1 MNRPNFFLGNS
12 VIVLA
17 SLVIFISALLIPA
30 NPNFEGFTLTNPQLI
45 EKFPSSV
52 SQSEVHE
59 ADNKV
64 GLSDFISALNSKNKI
79 TGMPA
84 GSPGSCAVVDQ
95 IDPGGRDPDCVNYVN
110 YMDTKSGMPRVDYAL
125 IVAGCDP
132 GEWTNPDPDV
142 GVFND
147 GTFCYY
153 NWMECGPASMDA
165 CNAAEP
171 YFIIGDYVGG
181 GGGGSGVTDFGW
193 DPGFSKATSFDE
205 NSITSNGQLIGTLQ
219 CDDTSG
225 CTYAEASAP
234 QLLYTIASNG
244 QVTMNNAAMDNYE
257 EYPVLT
263 ISVTATGVTSGS
275 VTADIDINMN
285 DLSETPSFSAQ
296 SCAIDEN
303 TISNPSI

>member
-1 MNRPNFFLGNS
+1 MNKPNFFLGNS

-59 ADNKV
+59 AGNKV
-64 GLSDFISALNSKNKI
+64 GLTDFISALNSKNKI

-165 CNAAEP
+165 CNAADS

-181 GGGGSGVTDFGW
+181 GGGGNNAPTWAQVITHPTIDEDSGSTTVDSDLTSSGNGQCTDPDAGQTLIFSVTSENTAEVDCAVSGNSLTVTPASNWFGTASCTIRC
-193 DPGFSKATSFDE
+193 DDGNGGTADDVV
-205 NSITSNGQLIGTLQ
+205 SIT
-219 CDDTSG
+219 
-225 CTYAEASAP
+225 
-234 QLLYTIASNG
+234 
-244 QVTMNNAAMDNYE
+244 VNAVNDA
-257 EYPVLT
+257 PVL
-263 ISVTATGVTSGS
+263 SGIPDQ
-275 VTADIDINMN
+275 TFDHKLD
-285 DLSETPSFSAQ
+285 F
-296 SCAIDEN
+296 
-303 TISNPSI
+303 